1 MDIKSKINKFSC
13 TFLDENLEIEY
24 ENSEWTKD
32 RKKIL
37 VKISF
42 FILFSILGFITSY
55 GIHLKNL
62 SSETYPQLNRL
73 GTYWIL
79 SAHIINII
87 LCLLTIFTSDK
98 LKKKYANNL
107 FVFMFCSAFL
117 AINVKSF
124 TGLDSE
130 FTPGTM
136 NLFFFPAYPLCI
148 SIAILYIANA
158 KFNYTFIAYLVSTIP
173 ALLLFIIKGNGPFLE
188 AIFFIILPSSWLV
201 YNVYQEQIKSRYTF
215 YHENLLNKGLRKYFG
230 DTLTDQLIKDE
241 GHINGQTQWV
251 TITFTDMKNYSTII
265 EKMSPKIAVDFLNEY
280 YTVIHNVI
288 IRYNGMVLNYV
299 GDSVMVIYG
308 APKTTEN
315 HEEQAVLAAI
325 DIRKELSKLNDK
337 WEKDGFSRYW
347 KNRGINYVDCRTGIH
362 CGNLIVGN
370 IGSDKLI
377 QYSAIGDVVNIAAR
391 LETINKEFET
401 NIAISEEVRTA
412 LNQQLISQTNLVG
425 ELNLKGRTEKTNVYS
440 I

>member
-1 MDIKSKINKFSC
+1 MDIKSKINKLSC
-13 TFLDENLEIEY
+13 TFLDKNLEIEY
-24 ENSEWTKD
+24 ENSEWIKD

-37 VKISF
+37 VKVLF
-42 FILFSILGFITSY
+42 CILFSVLGFVTSY
-55 GIHLKNL
+55 GIHVKNL
-62 SSETYPQLNRL
+62 SNEVYPQLNRF

-79 SAHIINII
+79 IAHITNII
-87 LCLLTIFTSDK
+87 LCLLTIFLNDNFR
-98 LKKKYANNL
+98 KKYANNL

-148 SIAILYIANA
+148 SIAILYIANI
-158 KFNYTFIAYLVSTIP
+158 KFNFLFIAYFVSTVP
-173 ALLLFIIKGNGPFLE
+173 ALLLFMIKGNGPFLE

-201 YNVYQEQIKSRYTF
+201 FNVYQEQIKSRYTF

-230 DTLTDQLIKDE
+230 DTLTDKLIKDE

-280 YTVIHNVI
+280 YTIIHNVI
-288 IRYNGMVLNYV
+288 MKYKGMVLNYV

-308 APKTTEN
+308 APKSTEN
-315 HEEQAVLAAI
+315 HEELAVLAAI
-325 DIRKELSKLNDK
+325 DIRKELSNLNDK
-337 WEKDGFSRYW
+337 WEKEGFSKYW
-347 KNRGINYVDCRTGIH
+347 KNRDINYVECRTGIH

-370 IGSDKLI
+370 IGSEHLI
-377 QYSAIGDVVNIAAR
+377 QYSAIGDAVNIASR
-391 LETINKEFET
+391 LETINKEFGT

-412 LNQQLISQTNLVG
+412 LNQQLISQTKLEG
-425 ELNLKGRTEKTNVYS
+425 ELSLKGRTEKTNVYS

>member
-1 MDIKSKINKFSC
+1 
-13 TFLDENLEIEY
+13 
-24 ENSEWTKD
+24 
-32 RKKIL
+32 
-37 VKISF
+37 
-42 FILFSILGFITSY
+42 
-55 GIHLKNL
+55 
-62 SSETYPQLNRL
+62 
-73 GTYWIL
+73 
-79 SAHIINII
+79 
-87 LCLLTIFTSDK
+87 
-98 LKKKYANNL
+98 
-107 FVFMFCSAFL
+107 
-117 AINVKSF
+117 
-124 TGLDSE
+124 
-130 FTPGTM
+130 
-136 NLFFFPAYPLCI
+136 
-148 SIAILYIANA
+148 
-158 KFNYTFIAYLVSTIP
+158 
-173 ALLLFIIKGNGPFLE
+173 
-188 AIFFIILPSSWLV
+188 
-201 YNVYQEQIKSRYTF
+201 
-215 YHENLLNKGLRKYFG
+215 
-230 DTLTDQLIKDE
+230 
-241 GHINGQTQWV
+241 
-251 TITFTDMKNYSTII
+251 
-265 EKMSPKIAVDFLNEY
+265 MSPKIAVDFLNEY

-337 WEKDGFSRYW
+337 WEKNGFSRYW
-347 KNRGINYVDCRTGIH
+347 KNRVINYVDCRTGIH
-362 CGNLIVGN
+362 CGNLFVGN

>member
-1 MDIKSKINKFSC
+1 
-13 TFLDENLEIEY
+13 
-24 ENSEWTKD
+24 
-32 RKKIL
+32 
-37 VKISF
+37 
-42 FILFSILGFITSY
+42 
-55 GIHLKNL
+55 
-62 SSETYPQLNRL
+62 
-73 GTYWIL
+73 
-79 SAHIINII
+79 
-87 LCLLTIFTSDK
+87 
-98 LKKKYANNL
+98 
-107 FVFMFCSAFL
+107 MFCSAFL

-158 KFNYTFIAYLVSTIP
+158 KFNHTFIAYLISTIP

-325 DIRKELSKLNDK
+325 DIRKELRKLNDK
-337 WEKDGFSRYW
+337 WERKKMD
-347 KNRGINYVDCRTGIH
+347 DQE
-362 CGNLIVGN
+362 
-370 IGSDKLI
+370 IGK
-377 QYSAIGDVVNIAAR
+377 IAA
-391 LETINKEFET
+391 
-401 NIAISEEVRTA
+401 
-412 LNQQLISQTNLVG
+412 
-425 ELNLKGRTEKTNVYS
+425 
-440 I
+440 